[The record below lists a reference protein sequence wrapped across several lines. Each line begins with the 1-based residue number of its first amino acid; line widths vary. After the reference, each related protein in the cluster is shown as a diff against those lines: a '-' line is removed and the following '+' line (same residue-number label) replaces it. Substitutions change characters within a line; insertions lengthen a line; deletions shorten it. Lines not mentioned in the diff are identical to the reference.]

1 MDKSH
6 GFVILVVLGLSR
18 KSYGLIFIM
27 LKLHSFLCYISLC
40 LLVSCNIPSGK
51 EPAYYCHEANFH
63 FDVEDTEDACIVI
76 FEDSDSVFFGP
87 TINGN
92 YSDVIFYVLDSVNTI
107 YLKVR
112 DIKPKVVEKK
122 YRIKFLTIDYN
133 RSDHPD
139 YDYSVV
145 GDNYWLFRGNCD
157 QGAYTFS
164 YWRNGKYKGIIEY
177 GN

>member
-1 MDKSH
+1 MNYIKCAHIKVMQLSVV
-6 GFVILVVLGLSR
+6 VI
-18 KSYGLIFIM
+18 
-27 LKLHSFLCYISLC
+27 ISLYI
-40 LLVSCNIPSGK
+40 LVSCNIPSGK

-63 FDVEDTEDACIVI
+63 FDIEDTEDACIVI
-76 FEDSDSVFFGP
+76 FEDSDSVFLEP

-92 YSDVIFYVLDSVNTI
+92 YGDVNFYVLDSVKTI
-107 YLKVR
+107 YLQVR
-112 DIKPKVVEKK
+112 KKNGDTMPKVIEKK

-133 RSDHPD
+133 RPDHPD
-139 YDYSVV
+139 YDYSVL
-145 GDNYWLFRGNCD
+145 GNNFWFFGGNCD